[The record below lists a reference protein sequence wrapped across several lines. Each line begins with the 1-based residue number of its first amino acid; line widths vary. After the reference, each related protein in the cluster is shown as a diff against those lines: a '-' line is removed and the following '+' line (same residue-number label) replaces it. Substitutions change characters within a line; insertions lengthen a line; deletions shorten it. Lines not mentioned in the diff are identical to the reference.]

1 MVRHTYGRPG
11 WSFPG
16 GGTKRNETSD
26 ATVRRE
32 IREEL
37 GIELVDLRQIG
48 SFLNTVD
55 FKKDWV
61 TVFAARPS
69 SAALDLG
76 LEEIAEARWVGVN
89 ELPSPTAPVA
99 MRSLS
104 LWLERERQEEDRPDL

>member
-1 MVRHTYGRPG
+1 MVRHTYGKPS
-11 WSFPG
+11 WSLPG

-55 FKKDWV
+55 FKRDQV
-61 TVFAARPS
+61 TVFAARPAS
-69 SAALDLG
+69 EALKLK
-76 LEEIAEARWVGVN
+76 LEEIAEARWVDVN
-89 ELPSPTAPVA
+89 QLPSPTAPVA
-99 MRSLS
+99 TRSLA
-104 LWLERERQEEDRPDL
+104 LWLGGSADTQSAPL

>member
-1 MVRHTYGRPG
+1 MVRHTYGKPA
-11 WSFPG
+11 WSLPG

-55 FKKDWV
+55 FKRDQV
-61 TVFAARPS
+61 TVFAARPAS
-69 SAALDLG
+69 EALKLK
-76 LEEIAEARWVGVN
+76 LEEIAEARWVDVN
-89 ELPSPTAPVA
+89 QLPSPTAPVA
-99 MRSLS
+99 TRSLA
-104 LWLERERQEEDRPDL
+104 LWLGGSADTQSAPL